1 MKINSIDSI
10 IEILNNQFLKFFD
23 ESEWI
28 ISSQSDNFDFIFDEH
43 MDTKTPLKF
52 ESTLSNSNSNSYSES
67 NSNSKSK
74 LKLNHKTYK
83 IILPHESIDTNINL
97 SEVLQKYRK
106 RVNRFN
112 DLLKSFQR
120 KIIYIGCNKIIKNRS
135 VYENELKMCLDNY
148 NCINYSIVFVQ
159 YNDYPTIGQYSWH
172 RNWIPWNRIF
182 SKCI

>member
-1 MKINSIDSI
+1 MTEEIIHVPLGFDCTLAYQLQQHHLRYQSLPFDWMKINSIDSI

-52 ESTLSNSNSNSYSES
+52 ESKLSNSNSNSNSYSESKLYDPKSKSNS

-83 IILPHESIDTNINL
+83 IIFT
-97 SEVLQKYRK
+97 
-106 RVNRFN
+106 
-112 DLLKSFQR
+112 
-120 KIIYIGCNKIIKNRS
+120 
-135 VYENELKMCLDNY
+135 
-148 NCINYSIVFVQ
+148 
-159 YNDYPTIGQYSWH
+159 T
-172 RNWIPWNRIF
+172 
-182 SKCI
+182 